1 MMKLTEKQLQMLRH
15 ADLIEV
21 SHRARQKATAR
32 LNDQGF
38 AVLSIAVSNLIA
50 ELAENPERLIKEFG
64 P

>member
-1 MMKLTEKQLQMLRH
+1 MVKLTEKQLQMLRQV
-15 ADLIEV
+15 DLIEL
-21 SHRARQKATAR
+21 SHRARQKAAAR